1 MRKKV
6 TNEEVSKVI
15 GEMAEKIR
23 SEMDYDFRVAYGQ
36 MGIAENDLVASL
48 NEEQRVLYDDFCQKR
63 EAFYNIASEIYKRK
77 F

>member
-6 TNEEVSKVI
+6 TNEEVGKVI

-48 NEEQRVLYDDFCQKR
+48 SKEQRVLYDDFCQKR
-63 EAFYNIASEIYKRK
+63 ETFYNIASEIYIRK